1 MALQEDLSDE
11 GGDGDDRIGGG
22 EEMFSTEGG
31 ARTFG
36 KVAGEDDEW
45 AGINE
50 ARSKKGGPVVVSVM
64 GVKDASTGT
73 AENASEGENLRGA
86 EPGQRVVRKFLGGRR
101 EGGLGG
107 ACHFDGPPEIGE
119 ALGEGEG
126 LGIGAASAE
135 AGVEVNGAS
144 GEIRRGHTKGRLA

>member
-31 ARTFG
+31 AGTFG

-64 GVKDASTGT
+64 GVKDASTGA

-101 EGGLGG
+101 EGGLDG